1 MEQEGSTQLTLPQTV
16 RLDSK
21 KIKAIREERG
31 LTQLYVATVVG
42 VTIDTISRWENKK
55 YPSVK
60 RENAIKLAQTLE
72 VDVEE
77 ILEQDN
83 QQSDNTNEREDA
95 SNEQAK
101 EVATEREVARKD
113 ISKRLFI
120 LALFAGILF
129 GIGGLI
135 LGYFLFR
142 PSSSSIEI
150 DAMRLLPVFCAPAS
164 LFPVVIQVNITPAA
178 KRTILI
184 KEDIPR
190 VLKVEKGV
198 PKYTSLEK
206 GLLKWIYQGDSS
218 DLKFVYI
225 AKMPNSVN
233 RNKRLKFK
241 GTVTIKKREQTVSAV
256 IGGAGHVTPSPFH
269 WADRNGDNKIDDDE
283 ILNAYQLLSGVK
295 GMTRL
300 LREVEALWAA
310 GSYTWDKDSKQFV
323 PEKKH

>member
-1 MEQEGSTQLTLPQTV
+1 LSLPQTV

-72 VDVEE
+72 VEVEE
-77 ILEQDN
+77 ILEQDD
-83 QQSDNTNEREDA
+83 QQQGNANEREG
-95 SNEQAK
+95 SNNEQAN
-101 EVATEREVARKD
+101 EVATEGEKPRKEV
-113 ISKRLFI
+113 SKRLLL

-129 GIGGLI
+129 GVAGLF

-142 PSSSSIEI
+142 PSSLSIEI
-150 DAMRLLPVFCAPAS
+150 GAMRLLPVYCAPGS
-164 LFPVVIQVNITPAA
+164 LFPIVIHVNITPTA

-225 AKMPNSVN
+225 ARMPNSVN

-241 GTVTIKKREQTVSAV
+241 GTVTIKKSEQTVSAV

-269 WADRNGDNKIDDDE
+269 WADRNGDNKIDDEE
-283 ILNAYQLLSGVK
+283 ILDAYQLLSGVK

-310 GSYTWDKDSKQFV
+310 GSYTWDKDSKRFV
-323 PEKKH
+323 PEKTH